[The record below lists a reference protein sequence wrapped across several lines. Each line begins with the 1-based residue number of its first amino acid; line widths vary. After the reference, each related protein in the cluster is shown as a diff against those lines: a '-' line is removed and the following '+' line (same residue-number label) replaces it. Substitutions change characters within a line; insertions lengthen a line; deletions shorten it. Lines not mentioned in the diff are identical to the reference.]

1 MKALKRLISHIIQQ
15 VPNARTSR
23 FTSNGSRNGTITRMK
38 IPHTFQVHTYTRP
51 TVCQYCKK
59 LLRGLFKQ
67 GMQCN
72 DCHYNVH
79 KKCVELVPKD
89 CESNYQIDHNS
100 DVGSVAGSIND
111 RESMLNEAEDSDFDE
126 ATFNSNFNGANRENV
141 PPPSMTKINGVKLDA
156 IDDNFDAIS
165 EQSRHSE

>member
-1 MKALKRLISHIIQQ
+1 
-15 VPNARTSR
+15 
-23 FTSNGSRNGTITRMK
+23 MK
-38 IPHTFQVHTYTRP
+38 IPHTFQVHSYTRP

-79 KKCVELVPKD
+79 KKCMELVPKD
-89 CESNYQIDHNS
+89 CESNIQLELNH
-100 DVGSVAGSIND
+100 DVSGAGSINE
-111 RESMLNEAEDSDFDE
+111 RESMLNDAEDSDFDE

-141 PPPSMTKINGVKLDA
+141 PPPSMTKINGNKLEVLG
-156 IDDNFDAIS
+156 DNFDGVS

>member
-1 MKALKRLISHIIQQ
+1 MNFYAS
-15 VPNARTSR
+15 
-23 FTSNGSRNGTITRMK
+23 G
-38 IPHTFQVHTYTRP
+38 P

-79 KKCVELVPKD
+79 KKCVEFVPKD
-89 CESNYQIDHNS
+89 CESNFQFDHHS
-100 DVGSVAGSIND
+100 DAGSVAGSLERD
-111 RESMLNEAEDSDFDE
+111 SMMNEAEDSDFDE

-141 PPPSMTKINGVKLDA
+141 PPPSMTKINGNKLEVL
-156 IDDNFDAIS
+156 DDNFDSVS

>member
-1 MKALKRLISHIIQQ
+1 
-15 VPNARTSR
+15 
-23 FTSNGSRNGTITRMK
+23 MK

-51 TVCQYCKK
+51 TVCHVCKK

-67 GMQCN
+67 GLQCN

-89 CESNYQIDHNS
+89 CENNFQFEHSNEL
-100 DVGSVAGSIND
+100 GGVAGPMN
-111 RESMLNEAEDSDFDE
+111 ESMMNDAEDSDFDE

-141 PPPSMTKINGVKLDA
+141 PPPSMTKINGNKLEVM
-156 IDDNFDAIS
+156 DDNYDAIS

>member
-1 MKALKRLISHIIQQ
+1 
-15 VPNARTSR
+15 
-23 FTSNGSRNGTITRMK
+23 MK

-59 LLRGLFKQ
+59 VLLGLFKQ
-67 GMQCN
+67 GLQCN

-79 KKCVELVPKD
+79 KKCVEFVPKD
-89 CESNYQIDHNS
+89 CESNFSIDLSN
-100 DVGSVAGSIND
+100 DACGGGSINERD
-111 RESMLNEAEDSDFDE
+111 SMLNEAEDSDFDE

-141 PPPSMTKINGVKLDA
+141 PPPSMVKINGNKLEVH
-156 IDDNFDAIS
+156 DDNFDAIS